1 MSKEK
6 EEINNIK
13 ENYNKLLKKYNKKV
27 QENKDLKELIYKFG
41 IKTIKQAIK

>member
-27 QENKDLKELIYKFG
+27 QENKDLKELIYELG
-41 IKTIKQAIK
+41 IKAIKKL

>member
-27 QENKDLKELIYKFG
+27 QENKDLKELI
-41 IKTIKQAIK
+41 

>member
-27 QENKDLKELIYKFG
+27 QENKDLKELIYELG
-41 IKTIKQAIK
+41 IKATKKL